1 MATQVDIEFYSNGF
15 KEILNSG
22 GVQLLVQGK
31 AEEICA
37 RANANVSDVETA
49 GYKVTTM
56 HATKYKDGRW
66 LSHVQ
71 AADYAAAVAEA
82 ETKALTRAIK

>member
-1 MATQVDIEFYSNGF
+1 MAEVKIEFDSDGF
-15 KEILNSG
+15 KQILNSEG
-22 GVQLLVQGK
+22 TRALLEGK

-37 RANANVSDVETA
+37 RANANVSNIDTA
-49 GYKVTTM
+49 GYKVTTL

-82 ETKALTRAIK
+82 ENKSLTKAVK